1 VEDAAQQLDLHQE
14 RAHQED
20 VGMGRRRLLDLVVK
34 RRGYVVADFSA
45 EADPGDAGELR
56 RLLVDAVRRD
66 GRDESDLS
74 DFTMEVSDAA
84 TMTRLRTFVASSR

>member
-1 VEDAAQQLDLHQE
+1 VEDAAQQLNLHPE
-14 RAHQED
+14 RTHQED

-45 EADPGDAGELR
+45 EADPGDAGELH